1 MAGMTVAHYTASK
14 HAVVGLTKDAAVDL
28 GRQGVRVNCVSPH
41 LVASPLA
48 LWGLEMDA
56 ERVEAAVEKS
66 SVLKAPAVKAED
78 IAEAVLFLASDE
90 SRYVNGQNLVV
101 DGGYTTTNS
110 SLAALL
116 R

>member
-1 MAGMTVAHYTASK
+1 
-14 HAVVGLTKDAAVDL
+14 
-28 GRQGVRVNCVSPH
+28 
-41 LVASPLA
+41 
-48 LWGLEMDA
+48 MDA
-56 ERVEAAVEKS
+56 EQIEAAVEKS
-66 SVLKAPAVKAED
+66 SVLRAPAVKAED